1 VEPGGYAAAVTDGG
15 LKFEL
20 ERAITENELV
30 LHYQPRVL
38 VSTLELRGV
47 EALVRWRHPVRGIV
61 PPAEFVAAA
70 QRSGLMHD
78 LDAWVIREALL
89 QAAVW
94 RRDGLRIGMSVNV
107 TPSLLGDES
116 FLRLVERTLNIQGDP
131 TALTFEVAAPALVG
145 TDPPLA
151 GLARLRERGVRLA
164 LDDVTTAALL
174 DAGAFIQWSF
184 VKLGRR
190 LVTGAAR
197 DADAGAVLRA
207 LTARATELGSRIVAV
222 GVEDDAGIALL
233 READV
238 YLAQGYLIAPPL
250 GVKEL
255 AAWSAGRERSA

>member
-1 VEPGGYAAAVTDGG
+1 MNDRG

-47 EALVRWRHPVRGIV
+47 EALVRWRHPTRGIV
-61 PPAEFVAAA
+61 SPADFVSAAE
-70 QRSGLMHD
+70 RSGLMHD

-131 TALTFEVAAPALVG
+131 TTLTFEVAAAALVG
-145 TDPPLA
+145 REPPVA
-151 GLARLRERGVRLA
+151 GLARLRDRGVRLA
-164 LDDVTTAALL
+164 LDDVTTPPLL
-174 DAGAFIQWSF
+174 DAGAFVQWTY
-184 VKLGRR
+184 VKLGRA
-190 LVTGAAR
+190 LVTGALR
-197 DADAGAVLRA
+197 DGSSAVLRS
-207 LTARATELGSRIVAV
+207 LVARATELGSRIVAV
-222 GVEDDAGIALL
+222 GVEDEATIALL
-233 READV
+233 RETDA
-238 YLAQGYLIAPPL
+238 YLAQGYVIAPPL
-250 GVKEL
+250 GVKDL
-255 AAWSAGRERSA
+255 AAWSAGRERRP

>member
-1 VEPGGYAAAVTDGG
+1 MTDGG
-15 LKFEL
+15 LRFEL

-61 PPAEFVAAA
+61 SPAEFVAAA
-70 QRSGLMHD
+70 ERSGLMHD

-94 RRDGLRIGMSVNV
+94 RRDGLRLGMSVNV
-107 TPSLLGDES
+107 TPSLLYDES

-131 TALTFEVAAPALVG
+131 TTLTFEVAAAALDG
-145 TDPPLA
+145 TDRPLA
-151 GLARLRERGVRLA
+151 GLIRLRERGVRLA
-164 LDDVTTAALL
+164 LDDVTSAAGI
-174 DAGAFIQWSF
+174 DAGAFIRWSY
-184 VKLGRR
+184 VKLGRA

-197 DADAGAVLRA
+197 AVTSGALLRA
-207 LTARATELGSRIVAV
+207 LVARATELGSRVVAV
-222 GVEDDAGIALL
+222 GVEDDAAIALL
-233 READV
+233 RETDT

-255 AAWSAGRERSA
+255 AAWSAGRDRPT